1 MKESE
6 YLELLQPCAKIR
18 KKGANRHGF
27 HQWHLSYQDLKAWKF
42 RAMKAR
48 RAPSRPSR
56 AFWATIFLLVI
67 ASTTRAFNL
76 EPRIAILKEG
86 LPGTYFGFSVAQHQI
101 VTRDR
106 CGHFIRIILSFP
118 WSCSLIW
125 SQENQENWPRN
136 PRRIVTLESQPLKKR
151 LLNGRDWVSAGIG
164 KENSVLSYKEFFKI
178 IPNLVGLCC
187 ASSVSLGSLAYDS
200 FSWENIE

>member
-48 RAPSRPSR
+48 RGQGAPSRPSR
-56 AFWATIFLLVI
+56 AFWATISLLVI

-118 WSCSLIW
+118 CSCSLIW

-136 PRRIVTLESQPLKKR
+136 LDHGGISASQKR
-151 LLNGRDWVSAGIG
+151 LLSGRDWVSAGIS
-164 KENSVLSYKEFFKI
+164 KENSVLSYKE
-178 IPNLVGLCC
+178 
-187 ASSVSLGSLAYDS
+187 
-200 FSWENIE
+200 